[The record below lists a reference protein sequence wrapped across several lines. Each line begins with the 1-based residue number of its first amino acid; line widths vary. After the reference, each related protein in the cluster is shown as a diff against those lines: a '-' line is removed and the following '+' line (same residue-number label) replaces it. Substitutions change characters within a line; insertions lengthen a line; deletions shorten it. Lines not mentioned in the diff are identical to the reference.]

1 MRRGILRALVAAFL
15 WCMALAAGGADAPET
30 ESAQFPTLLARGAD
44 PVPLHPYSR
53 SWIDETGVRRI
64 DEVEASAASLP
75 WKRRKMEQADR
86 IEGRALW
93 IEFEV
98 MVGEPDQ
105 WFVEVGGA
113 GIDRVELYYRNAAG
127 AWVTQKSGDDQPISS
142 WPVPGRYPT
151 FALAQGMGRPVRYWM
166 RVEHSRLDFAAPL
179 TVYRERTLLAKRDRE
194 QFLLGAYFGLAALLA
209 IASVVSGLVYRD
221 RAFLAFAAYIT
232 LVGCSQLAR
241 AGLGAEHVWP
251 DWPYWNDLAVLAW
264 PGLPVAAALW
274 FIRMVTEPARLSH
287 ALDAAVIGLVA
298 AVLLGVAA
306 DAILQA
312 RNTMVLVLALSGLS
326 LAAVVAMV
334 VWGWV
339 DGRDP
344 DLRWIAYGFLPV
356 VVLALFP
363 LARGFNLIPVSVMTR
378 FAVFFGTALQ
388 MPILYYA
395 LQRRSARR
403 RESQLRA
410 AALSHT
416 DALTG
421 LPHRGTFLERL
432 ETALAR
438 ARNSKQPLALMG
450 VRIANLQAIA
460 EEFGRDAVE
469 KALVVAAS
477 QLRRCITDI
486 EMVARVG
493 ENEFALLM
501 EGPLDGPT
509 VTSRAQQVV
518 ASGLRQTEA
527 LPAALTLKFHVTA
540 ALLPHGELDGVATLQ
555 WVLDALD
562 QFAADARKLIKPLN
576 F

>member
-1 MRRGILRALVAAFL
+1 MWRGFLRALVAAFVCCL
-15 WCMALAAGGADAPET
+15 ALAASGADTSDPALAPL
-30 ESAQFPTLLARGAD
+30 PTLLARGSE
-44 PVPLHPYSR
+44 PVALHPYAR
-53 SWIDETGVRRI
+53 SWIDEQGSRRI
-64 DEVEASAASLP
+64 DEVEATAANLH
-75 WKRRKMEQADR
+75 WTRRKLEQADR
-86 IEGRALW
+86 IDGRALW
-93 IEFEV
+93 IEFDV
-98 MVGEPDQ
+98 LVSEPDQ
-105 WFVEVGGA
+105 WFVEVGAA
-113 GIDRVELYYRNAAG
+113 GVDRVELYYRNASG
-127 AWVTQKSGDDQPISS
+127 AWVVQRSGDAQPISS

-151 FALAQGMGRPVRYWM
+151 FALAQGEARPVRYWM
-166 RVEHSRLDFAAPL
+166 RIEHTRLDFAAPL

-209 IASVVSGLVYRD
+209 IASVVSGIIFRD

-251 DWPYWNDLAVLAW
+251 DWPYWNDLAALAW

-274 FIRMVTEPARLSH
+274 FVRMVTEPARLSRG
-287 ALDAAVIGLVA
+287 LDAAVFGLVA

-306 DAILQA
+306 DAVLQS

-326 LAAVVAMV
+326 LAAIVAMV
-334 VWGWV
+334 VWVWV
-339 DGRDP
+339 DGRDA

-356 VVLALFP
+356 VLLALFP

-378 FAVFFGTALQ
+378 YAVFFGTALQ

-395 LQRRSARR
+395 LQRRSVRR

-421 LPHRGTFLERL
+421 LPHRATFLERL

-438 ARNSKQPLALMG
+438 ARNNKQQLALMG

-460 EEFGRDAVE
+460 DEFGRDAVE

-486 EMVARVG
+486 EMAARVG

-501 EGPLDGPT
+501 EGPLDAAI

-540 ALLPHGELDGVATLQ
+540 ALLPHGELDGVATLG
-555 WVLDALD
+555 WVLDGLD

>member
-1 MRRGILRALVAAFL
+1 
-15 WCMALAAGGADAPET
+15 
-30 ESAQFPTLLARGAD
+30 
-44 PVPLHPYSR
+44 
-53 SWIDETGVRRI
+53 
-64 DEVEASAASLP
+64 
-75 WKRRKMEQADR
+75 
-86 IEGRALW
+86 
-93 IEFEV
+93 
-98 MVGEPDQ
+98 
-105 WFVEVGGA
+105 
-113 GIDRVELYYRNAAG
+113 
-127 AWVTQKSGDDQPISS
+127 
-142 WPVPGRYPT
+142 
-151 FALAQGMGRPVRYWM
+151 M

-179 TVYRERTLLAKRDRE
+179 TVYREHTLLAKRDRE
-194 QFLLGAYFGLAALLA
+194 QFLLGAYFGFAVLLA
-209 IASVVSGLVYRD
+209 IASVVSGMVYGD

-232 LVGCSQLAR
+232 VVGCSQLAR

-274 FIRMVTEPARLSH
+274 FMRMVTEPARLSR
-287 ALDAAVIGLVA
+287 ALDAAVFGLVA
-298 AVLLGVAA
+298 AVLLAVAA

-312 RNTMVLVLALSGLS
+312 RNTMVLVLAFSGLS
-326 LAAVVAMV
+326 LAAVVAIV

-339 DGRDP
+339 DGRDA
-344 DLRWIAYGFLPV
+344 DLRWIAYGFLPL
-356 VVLALFP
+356 VVLSLFP
-363 LARGFNLIPVSVMTR
+363 LARAFNLIPVSVMTR
-378 FAVFFGTALQ
+378 YAVFFGTALQ

-432 ETALAR
+432 EPALVR
-438 ARNSKQPLALMG
+438 ARSNRQPLALMG
-450 VRIANLQAIA
+450 VRIANLAAIG
-460 EEFGRDAVE
+460 EEYGRDAVE

-501 EGPLDGPT
+501 EGPLDAAA

-527 LPAALTLKFHVTA
+527 LPAALTLKFHVSA

-555 WVLDALD
+555 WVMDALGD
-562 QFAADARKLIKPLN
+562 YPAEHPKHIVPVSD
-576 F
+576 